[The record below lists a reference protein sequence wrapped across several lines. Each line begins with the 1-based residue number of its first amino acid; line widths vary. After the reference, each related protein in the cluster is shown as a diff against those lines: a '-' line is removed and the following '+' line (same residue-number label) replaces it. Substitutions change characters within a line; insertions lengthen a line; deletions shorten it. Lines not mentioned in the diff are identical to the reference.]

1 MISKINLKDSS
12 FLVYGLGLTGKS
24 VINFFNKNNFKNYQV
39 WDDKDKYLFKK
50 RRTNNLTNA
59 LKKVDFI
66 ILSPGVSLKKSKN
79 KKKLKKYKNKII
91 TDIDLFY
98 LFKKNFRSIVV
109 TGTNGKSTTCK
120 IINHILKKNKIKSF
134 VGGNIGK
141 PILNLS
147 LKKKDIWL
155 IIEASSFQLAY
166 SKFICPDYALLMNI
180 TNDHIDWHGNMKNY
194 INSKFQI
201 FKNQNKN
208 QFALIHEDFVNQ
220 YKKRNFHGRL
230 VIPKTNGYKKLKTKL
245 KNHYLKSDINDENM
259 SYVYELS
266 KLLKISE
273 KSFLKSLKSF
283 TGLPHRYE
291 VFLKKKN
298 CTFINDSKATS
309 FQSTKFALNNTK
321 NVFWI
326 VGGLPK
332 KNDRIK
338 LKNLSQNIVKSYII
352 GKSINFFKKQIQKNT
367 PYYEAKNLKKS
378 LIQIIKDIKFMKR
391 KKNTILFSPAS
402 ASYDQYLNFE
412 KRGEDFKRLCKFYAR
427 KYL

>member
-194 INSKFQI
+194 INSKFKI
-201 FKNQNKN
+201 FKNQNKK
-208 QFALIHEDFVNQ
+208 QFALIHKDFVNQ